1 MSLRSVLNPPRG
13 RFGRVTSATR
23 ATIRELDRQGR
34 LTEADRAIAALALSS
49 AGAVDETPGN
59 AQLVRQYRDT
69 LRMLV
74 ELHDDA
80 ADGSADLIASMRAA
94 VGDAEAGDGDT
105 AFHPDDT
112 AWSQHRPA
120 VLDAT
125 GRGSDF

>member
-1 MSLRSVLNPPRG
+1 MSLRSVLSPPRG

-23 ATIRELDRQGR
+23 ATIRELNRQGR

-49 AGAVDETPGN
+49 AAAVDESPGN
-59 AQLVRQYRDT
+59 AQLLRQYRDT
-69 LRMLV
+69 LRMLMG
-74 ELHDDA
+74 LHADA
-80 ADGSADLIASMRAA
+80 ADGSADLIASMF
-94 VGDAEAGDGDT
+94 AEAGDGE
-105 AFHPDDT
+105 AASQPDDT

>member
-34 LTEADRAIAALALSS
+34 LAEADRAVAALALSS

-69 LRMLV
+69 LRMLMG
-74 ELHDDA
+74 LHADA

-105 AFHPDDT
+105 AFPPDGT